1 MSQTKTTAGFLAG
14 AVGSV
19 LLALLTW
26 WGTQPAPVEGFGLV
40 GEEFFADLKPAET
53 TALRVVVYDPK
64 QGDVQ
69 EPFVVEN
76 TDGIWRLPYYYDYPA
91 DGEDRLAETTTSLI
105 GIKRGALRSRLA
117 SDHARLG
124 VVDPLEEDPEI
135 LEGHGSRITL
145 YKNGNVEKGIAVAD
159 LIIGRKATDFEAE
172 EDDEEEEPDEPVQ
185 VADIS
190 GNYYVRHPDEDETY
204 VATLNIKLST
214 KFSDWVEDDLLKTQ
228 QDNLVNLEMR
238 SIKQNPDRSI
248 EQIAEATLTRGTS
261 TDPWVLSGL
270 NEDTEETNEENIRE
284 IVSTLDNLKLSA
296 VRPRPRRRDG
306 KPLLLGDLTLNIPK
320 GVELNPQMEM
330 ELQRDIQGNLG
341 QSGFGIYMDSKAGKV
356 QLYARGGELSA
367 GEKSGVRYHLS
378 FGESFMG
385 TQDEILVGG
394 APEEAKEGKEK
405 PEKKKGEGE
414 EAEDDGKIA
423 SRFLIVRATYDESL
437 LGSPLVE
444 PVKPEVPEGVKV
456 DKDGNVIEPEKPAE
470 PATTE
475 KPESNGTPSP
485 APEKKPEGNAS
496 ADEDACQE
504 EEEKPAGGKAEEK
517 PAQDTEKPAARLPQQ
532 PDTEKPA
539 DEKPTEKKPETGDT
553 PSEETKLPKPDPV
566 AEYKARLSAWRIAT
580 IKYGQDVQ
588 ERKEKAKEGQKRVDE
603 LNHRFADWYYVI
615 TEEDYKKLRRTREEL
630 AKAREKPEETEGTTE
645 PGASGPPKIDT
656 PETGTD
662 NKPAG
667 SAEKPAGTDEK
678 PAETKEKPEST
689 EKPAEETEKPKA
701 DPAPTNPADNN

>member
-19 LLALLTW
+19 LLALVTW

-76 TDGIWRLPYYYDYPA
+76 SDGIWRLPYYYDYPA

-117 SDHARLG
+117 SDHARFG

-159 LIIGRKATDFEAE
+159 LIIGKKATDFEAE
-172 EDDEEEEPDEPVQ
+172 EDEDEDSDEPVQ
-185 VADIS
+185 VADIN
-190 GNYYVRHPDEDETY
+190 GDYYVRHPDEDETY

-238 SIKQNPDRSI
+238 TIKQNPDRSI
-248 EQIAEATLTRGTS
+248 EQVAEATLTRGTS
-261 TDPWVLSGL
+261 TDPWALSGL
-270 NEDTEETNEENIRE
+270 NEETEETNEDNIRD

-306 KPLLLGDLTLNIPK
+306 EPLLLGDLTLNIPK

-394 APEEAKEGKEK
+394 APEETKKSEEKSEGKEG
-405 PEKKKGEGE
+405 EEGE
-414 EAEDDGKIA
+414 DEDDGKIA

-437 LGSPLVE
+437 LGPPLVE

-456 DKDGNVIEPEKPAE
+456 DEEGNVIEPEKPAAPE
-470 PATTE
+470 TPE
-475 KPESNGTPSP
+475 KPESSDTPSP
-485 APEKKPEGNAS
+485 APEKKPEENDAS
-496 ADEDACQE
+496 DENACQE
-504 EEEKPAGGKAEEK
+504 EEEKPTSETEK
-517 PAQDTEKPAARLPQQ
+517 PVSQDTEKPGANAPQQ
-532 PDTEKPA
+532 PDAAKPGEEKPP
-539 DEKPTEKKPETGDT
+539 EGKPETGDSA
-553 PSEETKLPKPDPV
+553 SEETELPKPDPV

-580 IKYGQDVQ
+580 IKYEQDV
-588 ERKEKAKEGQKRVDE
+588 EDRKEKAKEGQKRVDE

-615 TEEDYKKLRRTREEL
+615 TEEDYEKLRRTREEL
-630 AKAREKPEETEGTTE
+630 AKAKEKPEETEDTE
-645 PGASGPPKIDT
+645 PGASGPPKIGT
-656 PETGTD
+656 PETGTE
-662 NKPAG
+662 NKPADTD
-667 SAEKPAGTDEK
+667 EKPAGADEK
-678 PAETKEKPEST
+678 PAETNEKPEST
-689 EKPAEETEKPKA
+689 EKPAEETEKPESDS
-701 DPAPTNPADNN
+701 DPEKPADNN